1 MKGRA
6 ERGPRGFVSRVMANP
21 IALALAGGGVLL
33 AVLIG
38 VNLGNATVEGIDP
51 SYFRAP
57 ETPRLRQVVLDEVPA
72 APLSRRLPSYHE
84 LYGWDEGAAA
94 LAADCGANCGVNGD
108 YSAAVPYFG
117 SREELAAAHRD
128 ALREIDRDYAR
139 EAAAATRPKAP
150 AGPATLSPSQAAE
163 APEENGL

>member
-1 MKGRA
+1 
-6 ERGPRGFVSRVMANP
+6 MANP

-57 ETPRLRQVVLDEVPA
+57 ETPRLRQAVLDEVPA
-72 APLSRRLPSYHE
+72 APLSRRLPSYDE

-94 LAADCGANCGVNGD
+94 LAAECGANCGVSGD

-128 ALREIDRDYAR
+128 ALREIDRDYAS
-139 EAAAATRPKAP
+139 ETAAATRPKAP
-150 AGPATLSPSQAAE
+150 AGPASLSPSQAAE